1 MGICGEDKIKQE
13 EKKGQKTIPF
23 QIGDKLMKS
32 ICRII
37 IEKEGIIA
45 NGFFMKI
52 TDSLKYIITNYYNL
66 SQYSNDNI
74 EIEIWNKKKIKL
86 NLNNHSIIY
95 FEKPKDITVI
105 ETKDLDGL
113 YYEIEFLD
121 YDKSYKE
128 KGYQIYKGNEVF
140 VLENPFKRDSS
151 LTKSKIINI
160 NDYEFEYDISANENL
175 SGCPI
180 FLMNNSKMYV
190 IGIQKNGIELKKLNL
205 GTFIGEIF
213 KEKIEEQITEPKKE
227 LDIKAS
233 QKEQNANIAKENYIT
248 AEIVIKEEDVNKD
261 IRIINS
267 YEEFMRRNYPREK
280 LDKNEQNEDE
290 IKQCEIKI
298 NNEPI
303 IFDYFHKFNK
313 EGNYTI
319 RYYFKNLLVKTN
331 FLFGECGLLSN
342 INLSNFNT
350 QNVNNMSCMFGKCT
364 SLNNINFDNI
374 NTQNVINMS
383 GMFFECKSLENID
396 LSKFN
401 TQKVNNMQMMFK
413 KCESLKNINLS
424 SFNTQNVTTMSGMFE
439 GCKSLENINLSNFNT
454 LNVTDMSG
462 MFDSCKALTSIEL
475 TNLNT
480 QKVTN
485 MSCMFCE
492 CRSLKNVILTNFKT
506 DNVTNMYCM
515 FFNCKS
521 LTNLDLS
528 NFNTKNVTDMGSI
541 FYGCESLTNM
551 DLSKFNT
558 KKVIDMSE
566 MFYNCKQLTKL
577 DLSNFD
583 TKNVK
588 NIKNSFNGCINLNK
602 EDVKVKDN
610 KIIQEI

>member
-1 MGICGEDKIKQE
+1 MKYLHNLEISDDNQEKDRNFKIEEVHKAFQE
-13 EKKGQKTIPF
+13 VAYSYYMRGKNIQYNSFKADYFSPEEASSQNIKYVVCSAFAYNVYLELFNITIPKYGKNLLDHAKNNIGQPEVVGQADNQKISNISLYNESTNRF
-23 QIGDKLMKS
+23 DYLYNPKISQIIPYLKPGDIFTDSGHVVLIYKVEKDDA
-32 ICRII
+32 II
-37 IEKEGIIA
+37 IESDYGRLRTYVNSKIAREGKRPNGLSFGGINHYLYYSDFNNNGIIEGSI
-45 NGFFMKI
+45 GFRK
-52 TDSLKYIITNYYNL
+52 L
-66 SQYSNDNI
+66 SD
-74 EIEIWNKKKIKL
+74 
-86 NLNNHSIIY
+86 
-95 FEKPKDITVI
+95 
-105 ETKDLDGL
+105 
-113 YYEIEFLD
+113 
-121 YDKSYKE
+121 
-128 KGYQIYKGNEVF
+128 
-140 VLENPFKRDSS
+140 
-151 LTKSKIINI
+151 
-160 NDYEFEYDISANENL
+160 
-175 SGCPI
+175 
-180 FLMNNSKMYV
+180 
-190 IGIQKNGIELKKLNL
+190 
-205 GTFIGEIF
+205 EIF
-213 KEKIEEQITEPKKE
+213 KNGKLIPSRYSVLRFI
-227 LDIKAS
+227 
-233 QKEQNANIAKENYIT
+233 QKDKDGNAFFRYKVNENFTY
-248 AEIVIKEEDVNKD
+248 
-261 IRIINS
+261 
-267 YEEFMRRNYPREK
+267 
-280 LDKNEQNEDE
+280 
-290 IKQCEIKI
+290 
-298 NNEPI
+298 NEPI

-319 RYYFKNLLVKTN
+319 RYSFKNLLAKTN

-401 TQKVNNMQMMFK
+401 TQKVKNMQMMFK

-558 KKVIDMSE
+558 KNVIDMSE